1 MRSPASVSPS
11 PTDAATSLTA
21 ALPQLLQPKAIA
33 VVGASQRGGRGTNVI
48 RNLCDCGYGGDI
60 FAVNPRYA
68 EILGHKC
75 VASVRDL
82 PAAVECLVVAIGAD
96 AACDVLEDAFA
107 HGIRAAIVLSAGFGE
122 GGHGGARGDRLRA
135 LAARGMCICGP
146 NCFGLINVKA
156 GMAAYSGPL
165 ARPLRAGPVAL
176 VSQSGGLGANVFA
189 PLMVDR
195 ELGFSHF
202 ISSGNQLGAATEDY
216 VEYFLDDPDIRV
228 VACIVEALKN
238 PKKLAA
244 AARTAHARR
253 KTLVFF
259 QVGRSAAGRELTQ
272 SHTGALVDNGD
283 ILSAFLRRCGILQ
296 VATHDELVET
306 VELLANAP
314 RDEAIG
320 REVIV
325 ISGSGGGAAVA
336 ADVLADAGVPLAPLA
351 PATRQRIAA
360 VMPEFGS
367 VTNPIDATGS
377 MYDDATLLPKL
388 LDAILDEP
396 GRPVIAASVNAR
408 PAGNPH
414 MRGFATTIAAAARA
428 SGRTFVAYQ
437 YSPLGGPLD
446 TEVIRTLHAANV
458 PFLLGTSNSMRA
470 IRVLTQRR
478 DAWARAARDGGDDR
492 AREPVAANA
501 DQSWDF
507 LSARERLVAS
517 GVPVVAAELA
527 RSADEA
533 ATIARRLGA
542 PVAVKAEAPGLL
554 HKSDIGCV
562 ALNLTGDEAVRQAFR
577 TVMANCAE
585 AGHKGAASALI
596 QPMVSGVAEAFAGV
610 IDDPLFGPAVC
621 FGMGGIL
628 VEILHDATI
637 EMAPLSHDVAR
648 DMIAHTR
655 AARLLDG
662 ARGREPGDV
671 EALTDLLVR
680 LGDFAVAHAGAFQ
693 ALDLNPIIVRP
704 AGAGVVAVD
713 IAIEERTG
721 AKDKT

>member
-1 MRSPASVSPS
+1 M
-11 PTDAATSLTA
+11 
-21 ALPQLLQPKAIA
+21 PQLLQPKAIA
-33 VVGASQRGGRGTNVI
+33 VIGASQRGGRGTNVI
-48 RNLCDCGYGGDI
+48 ANLRNCGYGGEI
-60 FAVNPRYA
+60 FAVNPRYSD
-68 EILGHKC
+68 ILGYRC
-75 VASVRDL
+75 VPSVREL
-82 PAAVECLVVAIGAD
+82 PAAVECIVVAIGAD

-165 ARPLRAGPVAL
+165 MRPLRAGPVAL
-176 VSQSGGLGANVFA
+176 VSQSGGLGASVFA
-189 PLMVDR
+189 PLMTDR

-202 ISSGNQLGAATEDY
+202 VSCGNQLGATIEDF
-216 VEYFLDDPDIRV
+216 VEYFLDDPDITV
-228 VACIVEALKN
+228 VVCIVEALKN
-238 PKKLAA
+238 PKKLATL
-244 AARTAHARR
+244 ARTAHARR
-253 KTLVFF
+253 MTLVAF

-283 ILSAFLRRCGILQ
+283 IVAAFLRRWGILQ

-314 RDEAIG
+314 RDEAVG

-351 PATRQRIAA
+351 TATRERIAA

-388 LDAILDEP
+388 LDAILAEP
-396 GRPVIAASVNAR
+396 GRPVIATSVNAR

-414 MRGFATTIAAAARA
+414 MRRFATTIADVARA
-428 SGRTFVAYQ
+428 SGRTIVAYQ

-446 TEVIRTLHAANV
+446 TEVVRTLHAANV
-458 PFLLGTSNSMRA
+458 PFLLGTSNAM
-470 IRVLTQRR
+470 RVLRVLAQRR
-478 DAWARAARDGGDDR
+478 EYWARAAIDRGGDP
-492 AREPVAANA
+492 AHGAVAPNAN
-501 DQSWDF
+501 QSWDF
-507 LSARERLVAS
+507 LGARERLVAH
-517 GVPVVAAELA
+517 GVPAVAAELA
-527 RSADEA
+527 RTEDEA
-533 ATIARRLGA
+533 ATIARRLA
-542 PVAVKAEAPGLL
+542 TPVAVKAEAPGLL

-562 ALNLTGDEAVRQAFR
+562 ALNCAGDDAVRQAFR
-577 TVMANCAE
+577 TVTANCAK
-585 AGHKGAASALI
+585 AGFGSAGALI
-596 QPMVSGVAEAFAGV
+596 QPMVSGVAEAFAGI

-621 FGMGGIL
+621 FGMGGIF
-628 VEILHDATI
+628 VEILDDATI
-637 EMAPLSHDVAR
+637 EMAPLTRDVAR
-648 DMIAHTR
+648 NMIARTR

-662 ARGREPGDV
+662 ARGRERGDV
-671 EALTDLLVR
+671 EALVHLLVR
-680 LGDFAVAHAGAFQ
+680 LGDFAVAYAGAFQ
-693 ALDLNPIIVRP
+693 ALDLNPIIVGP
-704 AGAGVVAVD
+704 MGAGVAAVD
-713 IAIEERTG
+713 IAIEER
-721 AKDKT
+721 AKEKS

>member
-1 MRSPASVSPS
+1 M
-11 PTDAATSLTA
+11 
-21 ALPQLLQPKAIA
+21 PQLLQPKAIA
-33 VVGASQRGGRGTNVI
+33 VIGASQRGGRGTNVI
-48 RNLCDCGYGGDI
+48 ANLRNFGYGGEI
-60 FAVNPRYA
+60 FAVNPRYSDV
-68 EILGHKC
+68 LGHTC
-75 VASVRDL
+75 VPSVREL
-82 PAAVECLVVAIGAD
+82 PAAVECIVVAVGAD

-107 HGIRAAIVLSAGFGE
+107 HGIRAAVVLSAGFGE

-156 GMAAYSGPL
+156 GIAAYSGPL
-165 ARPLRAGPVAL
+165 MRPLRAGPVAL
-176 VSQSGGLGANVFA
+176 VSQSGGLGASVFA
-189 PLMVDR
+189 PLMTDR

-202 ISSGNQLGAATEDY
+202 VSCGNQLGATIEDF
-216 VEYFLDDPDIRV
+216 VEYFLDDPDVTV
-228 VACIVEALKN
+228 VVCIVEALKN
-238 PKKLAA
+238 PKKLATL
-244 AARTAHARR
+244 ARTAHARR
-253 KTLVFF
+253 KTLVAF

-283 ILSAFLRRCGILQ
+283 IVAAYLRRCGILQ

-306 VELLANAP
+306 VELLAVAP
-314 RDEAIG
+314 RDETIG
-320 REVIV
+320 HEVIV

-351 PATRQRIAA
+351 AATREAIAA

-388 LDAILDEP
+388 FDAILAEP

-414 MRGFATTIAAAARA
+414 MRRFATTIAEVARA
-428 SGRTFVAYQ
+428 SGRTIVAYQ

-446 TEVIRTLHAANV
+446 TEVVRTLHAANV
-458 PFLLGTSNSMRA
+458 PFLLGTSNAMRA
-470 IRVLTQRR
+470 LRVLAQRR
-478 DAWARAARDGGDDR
+478 EYWARAATDRDGDSAHG
-492 AREPVAANA
+492 AVAPNA

-507 LSARERLVAS
+507 LGARERLVAT
-517 GVPVVAAELA
+517 GVPVVTAELA
-527 RSADEA
+527 HSEDEA
-533 ATIARRLGA
+533 ATIARRLGT

-562 ALNLTGDEAVRQAFR
+562 ALNCAGEDAVRRAFR
-577 TVMANCAE
+577 TVTANCAK
-585 AGHKGAASALI
+585 AGFGSAGALI
-596 QPMVSGVAEAFAGV
+596 QPMVSGVAEAFAGI

-621 FGMGGIL
+621 FGMGGIF
-628 VEILHDATI
+628 VEILNDATI
-637 EMAPLSHDVAR
+637 EMAPLTRDVAH
-648 DMIAHTR
+648 DMIRRTR

-662 ARGREPGDV
+662 ARGRKPGDV
-671 EALTDLLVR
+671 EALVHLLVR
-680 LGDFAVAHAGAFQ
+680 LGEFAIAHAGAFQ
-693 ALDLNPIIVRP
+693 ALDLNPIIVGP

-713 IAIEERTG
+713 IAIEERTRE
-721 AKDKT
+721 KS